1 MSKILIVDDEEDIRS
16 LLKRFLTKKEYDVTT
31 ASDGYQVLIK
41 VKEWE
46 PDIVLLDILM
56 PGISGMEVLPL
67 IKEINEKI
75 GIIMITAVRD
85 VETGRKALS
94 MGADDYITKPFDL
107 NYLETSVMAKILMI
121 ESGY

>member
-16 LLKRFLTKKEYDVTT
+16 LLKRFLTKKEYDVVT
-31 ASDGYQVLIK
+31 ASDGYQALIK
-41 VKEWE
+41 VKDWE

-67 IKEINEKI
+67 IKETNEKI